1 GANRPLPGFSS
12 PLMPIPPPASRGMV
26 PPHVF
31 AKAEMQRRRKT
42 ILEGLLIGA
51 GCTFV
56 LGLLPPLRFFL
67 VLFVLDIVALAGY
80 VALLL
85 QWKRNQMERNV
96 KVRPLAARRPQH
108 APVPVAAFEE
118 A

>member
-1 GANRPLPGFSS
+1 MIAVLLLLLLIVWAAVLLPPWLRGRAEHSPQSSIAGFNRRLSVLAARAGAGGATRPLPGFSS

-56 LGLLPPLRFFL
+56 LG
-67 VLFVLDIVALAGY
+67 
-80 VALLL
+80 
-85 QWKRNQMERNV
+85 
-96 KVRPLAARRPQH
+96 
-108 APVPVAAFEE
+108 
-118 A
+118 